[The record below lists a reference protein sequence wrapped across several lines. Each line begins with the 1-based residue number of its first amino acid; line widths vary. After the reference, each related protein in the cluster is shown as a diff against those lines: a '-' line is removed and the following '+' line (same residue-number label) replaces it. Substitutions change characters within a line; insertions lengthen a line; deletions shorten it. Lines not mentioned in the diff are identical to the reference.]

1 MKSSAL
7 SLRYHIDIPLRL
19 LDGNAKLA
27 NEHSVLELS
36 EGVSACAVRFLIAG
50 WTRIKLQ

>member
-7 SLRYHIDIPLRL
+7 SLRDHIDIPLRL

-27 NEHSVLELS
+27 NEHSVPELS
-36 EGVSACAVRFLIAG
+36 EGVSAQAVRFLIAG
-50 WTRIKLQ
+50 WTRIKLR